1 MNDNKEKSLQNLISF
16 DQMPPEK
23 QRELARQGGIK
34 SGESKREKKML
45 RECLEI
51 LLEKTD
57 SDGEDRYIKISK
69 ALIDKAEDGDTRAF
83 EVVRDTLGQ
92 KPIDKLNMN
101 ANLSYEEKI
110 KEVAD
115 SDEY

>member
-1 MNDNKEKSLQNLISF
+1 MEEGKNKGLDNLISF
-16 DQMPPEK
+16 NEMTPERRK
-23 QRELARQGGIK
+23 EVARNGGYK
-34 SGESKREKKML
+34 SGEAKREKKML
-45 RECLEI
+45 KEYLEI
-51 LLEKTD
+51 ILSMRDAE
-57 SDGEDRYIKISK
+57 GEDKYTKITR